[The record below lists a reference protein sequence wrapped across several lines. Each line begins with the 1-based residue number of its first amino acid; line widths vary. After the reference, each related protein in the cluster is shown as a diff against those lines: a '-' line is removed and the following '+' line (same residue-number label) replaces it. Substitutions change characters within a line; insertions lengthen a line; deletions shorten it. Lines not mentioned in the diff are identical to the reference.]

1 MRVVVTLVMVAA
13 VPVVLAAQLPRDLGA
28 IARKLPSLD
37 RLLKGSPP
45 LSTDFDDTVGQ
56 QPILDRRETVRPARP
71 LRSLARTSSGGFILK
86 PGLWEDTFQSY
97 CLRPGTYAP
106 GKGDGYLYAPVKGSR
121 ATAIRTILS
130 AASRH
135 PAVTQSDIQ
144 MLLWGILSY
153 ARIGSMP
160 PKMQAVAR
168 VLLPASEIRAIDA
181 DAFELI
187 GAAERN
193 RLFRGLPAPVR
204 RTLEVEAD
212 LRYRFSRATVT
223 YEEVERIAVLSG
235 AAPEDNRNAIRRGQW
250 SRHPRGYY
258 VRYFPDSF
266 ARTRVQVLVPEPVVV
281 TRDRLNRI
289 VSIADSRGGRT
300 ETVYNDAVPPREAPA
315 GLGLRAYAF
324 KTVRFVKRG
333 ANGAPEVFEVH
344 DKGWTFHRSRPRR
357 QRVEAAPVMGFARV
371 AYGAPGWFRAAAQ
384 DWFDRWF
391 ERAEQAQD
399 IHDRYDFY
407 RERADRAG
415 SRGDADS
422 VDELEDSDHY
432 REGIDAATRG
442 DLGDRLDWIIDHQE
456 RENAALE
463 HATTVLDGL
472 PTTSTTGDPAYDP
485 WDGLAVPSG
494 GGQRLGISGR

>member
-1 MRVVVTLVMVAA
+1 MRVVVTLVMMAA
-13 VPVVLAAQLPRDLGA
+13 LPVVLAAQLPRDIGA

-45 LSTDFDDTVGQ
+45 LSTDFDDTIGQ
-56 QPILDRRETVRPARP
+56 QPILDRRETVRTARP
-71 LRSLARTSSGGFILK
+71 LHSLARSSSGGFILQ

-97 CLRPGTYAP
+97 CLRAGTYAP

-121 ATAIRTILS
+121 ASAIRTILA
-130 AASRH
+130 AASSH
-135 PAVTQSDIQ
+135 PEVVQGDIQ
-144 MLLWGILSY
+144 MLLWGILSH

-168 VLLPASEIRAIDA
+168 ILLPASEIRAID
-181 DAFELI
+181 
-187 GAAERN
+187 GAALELLGSAERT

-204 RTLEVEAD
+204 RPLEVEAD
-212 LRYRFSRATVT
+212 LRGRFSRATVT
-223 YEEVERIAVLSG
+223 YEDIERIAVLSG
-235 AAPEDNRNAIRRGQW
+235 AAPEDNGNTIRRGQW

-266 ARTRVQVLVPEPVVV
+266 RRTRVQVLVPERVVV

-300 ETVYNDAVPPREAPA
+300 ETVYNDAVPPRDAP
-315 GLGLRAYAF
+315 GRLGLRAYAF

-333 ANGAPEVFEVH
+333 ANGAPEIFEVH
-344 DKGWTFHRSRPRR
+344 DKGWTFHRSQPRSR
-357 QRVEAAPVMGFARV
+357 RVQVASTMGFVRASH
-371 AYGAPGWFRAAAQ
+371 AAAGWFGAAAQ

-391 ERAEQAQD
+391 DRAEQAQE

-432 REGIDAATRG
+432 REGIDTATGG
-442 DLGDRLDWIIDHQE
+442 DLGDRLDWITDHQE